1 MTMPPKLCVSIMSE
15 TVQGMEEKA
24 RLALALGGDLVEF
37 RLDSLTNLDVGLM
50 KELVSKFSRRC
61 ILTLRPR
68 WEGGL
73 YNGDEEDRLNTI
85 LEVSEAGPAYVDL
98 ELKSRDAE
106 RNAEKLRKS
115 SKVILSLH
123 DLDGCLSEDYLRE
136 AAEKAMRFG
145 DYAKIV
151 TVAKNVLDNVKV
163 LSLYNQLP
171 RERLIAFAMGEL
183 GVISRILSPMAGA
196 PIVYTCLP
204 REEVA
209 PGQLSVVEMRRLLRL
224 MGKC

>member
-1 MTMPPKLCVSIMSE
+1 MSMPPKLCVSIMSE
-15 TVQGMEEKA
+15 TAQRMEEKA
-24 RLALALGGDLVEF
+24 RLALALGADLVEF
-37 RLDSLTNLDVGLM
+37 RLDSLPSLDIRLV
-50 KELVSKFSRRC
+50 KELISKFSRRC

-73 YNGDEEDRLNTI
+73 YDGDEEERLSMI
-85 LEVSEAGPAYVDL
+85 LEISEAKPAYVDL
-98 ELKSRDAE
+98 ELKSREVE
-106 RNAEKLRKS
+106 RNAEKLRRS
-115 SKVILSLH
+115 SRLILSLH
-123 DLDGCLSEDYLRE
+123 DRDGCLSEDDLRE
-136 AAEKAMRFG
+136 AALKAMKLG

-151 TVAKNVLDNVKV
+151 TTAKSVLDNVKV

-183 GVISRILSPMAGA
+183 GMISRILSPMAGA

-204 REEVA
+204 REQVA
-209 PGQLSVVEMRRLLRL
+209 PGQLSVAEMKRILRL

>member
-1 MTMPPKLCVSIMSE
+1 MPPKLCVSIMAG
-15 TVQGMEEKA
+15 TAQMMEEKA
-24 RLALALGGDLVEF
+24 RLALALGADLVEF
-37 RLDSLTNLDVGLM
+37 RLDSLRSLDAGAVR
-50 KELVSKFSRRC
+50 ELVSRFSGRC
-61 ILTLRPR
+61 LLTLRPR

-73 YNGDEEDRLNTI
+73 YDGDEEERLNTI
-85 LEVSEAGPAYVDL
+85 LEISEAEPAYVDL
-98 ELKSRDAE
+98 ELKSREIE

-115 SKVILSLH
+115 SKLILSLH
-123 DLDGCLSEDYLRE
+123 DYDGCLSGDDLRE
-136 AAEKAMRFG
+136 AASRAMKLG

-151 TVAKNVLDNVKV
+151 TTAKSVLDNVKV

-183 GVISRILSPMAGA
+183 GIISRILSPIAGA

-204 REEVA
+204 GEEVA
-209 PGQLSVVEMRRLLRL
+209 PGQLSVVEMRKLLRL